1 MNKIIITEVICMKNQ
16 TETNVNE
23 KIGGGVKWYREKIV
37 EMVESIDNLGT
48 LQYLHRFLELFLEKW
63 G

>member
-1 MNKIIITEVICMKNQ
+1 MKCKND
-16 TETNVNE
+16 
-23 KIGGGVKWYREKIV
+23 KMKKGIKWYREKIV